1 MNLRSTYSVPKKPE
15 QKDCF
20 FKSPPEHCCVLCI
33 NRKKCNVF
41 TDYICTDCKIH
52 RSTYTN
58 EQLTVLFSCYVGPIS
73 SKEFQEYIQKKQQNI
88 NLRRSNE
95 I

>member
-1 MNLRSTYSVPKKPE
+1 MNIRNYQPSKKIE

-20 FKSPPEHCCVLCI
+20 FESPPEHCCVLCN

-41 TDYICTDCKIH
+41 NDYICVNCKIH
-52 RSTYTN
+52 HSTCTN
-58 EQLTVLFSCYVGPIS
+58 EQIKLLFSCHVRSIS